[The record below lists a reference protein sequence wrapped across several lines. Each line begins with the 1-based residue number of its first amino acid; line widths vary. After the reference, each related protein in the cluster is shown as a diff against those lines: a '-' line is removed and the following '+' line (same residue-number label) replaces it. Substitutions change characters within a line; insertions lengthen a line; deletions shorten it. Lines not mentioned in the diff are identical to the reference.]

1 LLKIFLVSEETFP
14 FSFLSFYIFRSF
26 MFGRNTTTPSTDG
39 NRAFGGGNQGRSRRR
54 FFSRKPQPG
63 TASATVLKPAYP
75 KPEQSSSVT
84 PQTPRAFQK
93 PNADGLDTFL
103 KGLDRPAAI
112 RPHQA
117 SGSTL
122 RFEPDR
128 KFAQSKTGKLPLSAE
143 LKTSEEMRNTPSS
156 RPVAARPGAPR
167 PRFGG
172 AEQLTQPG
180 TGDRSGGRDQRPG
193 GRTDRP
199 RKKLTE
205 ADRKFIRA
213 KQQQVIPINRNVT
226 VKEGSV
232 MKGSL
237 PVAKNRL
244 RIIPLGGNEEVGRNM
259 TVFEYEQDIVIVDM
273 GVQWPEEDMPGVD
286 YIVPN
291 VDYLKGK
298 EDRIRGVIF
307 THGHLDHIG
316 AAPILLKQLNYP
328 PCIGRDFTLALIK
341 HKVED
346 QEKGAAARLKFVRIK
361 ELTDTLRLGE
371 NFEASFFEV
380 EHSIMDA
387 IGIVLKT
394 PSGTVIHMGDWTISN
409 EPLDPTPITYT
420 HLADLPRPTILMLE
434 SLGATKKGLPPS
446 ETVVHENFK
455 TLLAK
460 APGRIIIGT
469 FASQI
474 RRVAYLLEYAEQ
486 LGKRVALEG
495 YSMKMNIE
503 VAKELGYIKTK
514 KETLIPIADI
524 HRYPDNQVVVICT
537 GAQGETNAALSKIVT
552 DTHRFLKLQKNDT
565 IIFSSSVIPGNERS
579 IQRLKDNLYRKCDNV
594 IHSDIMD
601 VHIGGHSTSEGIK
614 EMLREVKPTYFL
626 PVYANHYFLKESAK
640 IAERIGFP
648 KDNIFVLDNGH
659 VMEIENNMPRV
670 LPKKVDTSYVF
681 IDGLGVG
688 DIGQVVL
695 RDRQM
700 LSQDGMVVVN
710 VILDSRSKKILGEV
724 NITSRGFVHVKEN
737 FELLNETK
745 RRVTKII
752 KDNTSKD
759 TSIDWELLRNQIR
772 DTVGQFLFVKT
783 ERRPMILPVVMEV

>member
-1 LLKIFLVSEETFP
+1 MSEVQ
-14 FSFLSFYIFRSF
+14 
-26 MFGRNTTTPSTDG
+26 NTTPLSNG
-39 NRAFGGGNQGRSRRR
+39 SQSSQKNRQHQNRRR
-54 FFSRKPQPG
+54 FFGPRPQRNP
-63 TASATVLKPAYP
+63 ASALVLRPAYP
-75 KPEQSSSVT
+75 QQESAAS
-84 PQTPRAFQK
+84 PRAAATDRQPAQGK
-93 PNADGLDTFL
+93 LDAL
-103 KGLDRPAAI
+103 LQGIDRPLAI
-112 RPHQA
+112 RPRQA
-117 SGSTL
+117 SVPTL
-122 RFEPDR
+122 RFQPDR
-128 KFAQSKTGKLPLSAE
+128 KFAQSKSQQPMVGEGKAGSQSQMAQPSRTQRSAQPQRRAQSQGGAHSRFGSVE
-143 LKTSEEMRNTPSS
+143 HST
-156 RPVAARPGAPR
+156 RPV
-167 PRFGG
+167 
-172 AEQLTQPG
+172 QTV
-180 TGDRSGGRDQRPG
+180 
-193 GRTDRP
+193 RP

-213 KQQQVIPINRNVT
+213 KQQQVIPLNRNVN
-226 VKEGSV
+226 VNAGSV
-232 MKGSL
+232 MAGTL
-237 PVAKNRL
+237 PIVKNRL
-244 RIIPLGGNEEVGRNM
+244 RIIPIGGNEEVGRNM
-259 TVFEYEQDIVIVDM
+259 TVFEYEQDIVIIDM
-273 GVQWPEEDMPGVD
+273 GLQWPEEDMPGVD

-291 VDYLKGK
+291 PDYLKGK

-341 HKVED
+341 HKTED
-346 QEKGAAARLKFVRIK
+346 YEKGSASRLKFMRVK
-361 ELTDTLRLGE
+361 ELTDVLRLGE
-371 NFEASFFEV
+371 HFEASFFEV

-409 EPLDPTPITYT
+409 EPLEPKPITYT
-420 HLADLPRPTILMLE
+420 HLAELPRPTILMLE

-446 ETVVHENFK
+446 ETIVHENFK

-514 KETLIPIADI
+514 KETLIPINDI
-524 HRYPDNQVVVICT
+524 HRYPDNQIVVICT
-537 GAQGETNAALSKIVT
+537 GAQGETNAALSRIVT
-552 DTHRFLKLQKNDT
+552 DNHRFIKLQKNDT

-594 IHSDIMD
+594 IHSDVMD

-614 EMLREVKPTYFL
+614 EMLRQVKPTYYL

-640 IAERIGFP
+640 IAEKIGFP
-648 KDNIFVLDNGH
+648 KDNVFVLDNGH

-670 LPKKVDTSYVF
+670 LPKKINTSYVF

-700 LSQDGMVVVN
+700 LAQDGMVVVN
-710 VILDSRSKKILGEV
+710 VILDAKTKKILGAV
-724 NITSRGFVHVKEN
+724 NITSRGFVHVNEN
-737 FELLNETK
+737 FDLLNETK
-745 RRVTKII
+745 KKVLQVI
-752 KDNTSKD
+752 KNNTSKE
-759 TSIDWELLRNQIR
+759 TSIDWDLLRNQIR
-772 DTVGQFLFVKT
+772 DVVGQYLFSKT
-783 ERRPMILPVVMEV
+783 ERRPMVLPVVMEV